1 MKGEHTM
8 NTYTWNTHPAE
19 ALEDIRTESE
29 TMLYLDNKDPE
40 NMAKKTKA
48 QLKSIAKFNREKTRA
63 VLIRL
68 NVNTD
73 KDILEKL
80 ETVPSKQGYVKKL
93 IRDDIEKENQGKE

>member
-1 MKGEHTM
+1 
-8 NTYTWNTHPAE
+8 
-19 ALEDIRTESE
+19 
-29 TMLYLDNKDPE
+29 
-40 NMAKKTKA
+40 MAKKTKA